1 MVRFDS
7 PTSPNE
13 KGDPTMLR
21 NFLIALSLVLFS
33 FVPASSREITNGTV
47 EVAASRGFVFFVMNV
62 SEADFSANAAGSN
75 LVGTAFASCAV
86 GLPDC
91 TAGQV
96 IDLSAFSGQWDFSD
110 VSGTL
115 TIDGTQY
122 FLVNEVLPKSPS
134 LSGRGSLSFDGGS
147 VMIPFND
154 ARTITLK
161 STFSMSGSLGGI
173 ARDLLFGVGV
183 SLSGSGIA
191 TAVLTR
197 NDFGGKRTYP
207 LHSLTYRFGLQA
219 GVDIKPGDDSNH
231 INLRSRG
238 KTPVAIL
245 STADFDASTIN
256 PFTITV
262 AGAPIILKPNGTPM
276 SSLEDINGDG
286 LLDLVVH
293 VSTAALQPNS
303 DNELEV
309 EGTTFAGQNFFGTD
323 TIAIVP

>member
-1 MVRFDS
+1 
-7 PTSPNE
+7 
-13 KGDPTMLR
+13 MLR

-33 FVPASSREITNGTV
+33 FVPASSRQITNGKV
-47 EVAASRGFVFFVMNV
+47 EVAASHGFVFFVMNV
-62 SEADFSANAAGSN
+62 SGADFRVAAAGSN
-75 LVGTAFASCAV
+75 LVGTAFASCGV

-96 IDLSAFSGQWDFSD
+96 INLSAFSGQWDFSD
-110 VSGTL
+110 VSGPL

-134 LSGRGSLSFDGGS
+134 LSGRGSLSFSGGS
-147 VMIPFND
+147 VMIPFSD
-154 ARTITLK
+154 ARTTTLK

-173 ARDLLFGVGV
+173 ARDLLFGVGL
-183 SLSGSGIA
+183 SLSGSGIT
-191 TAVLTR
+191 TADLTL
-197 NDFGGKRTYP
+197 NDFGGKRTYV
-207 LHSLTYRFGLQA
+207 LHSLIYRFGFQA
-219 GVDIKPGDDSNH
+219 SVDIKPGDDSNH
-231 INLRSRG
+231 INLSSRG

-262 AGAPIILKPNGTPM
+262 AGAPVTLKPNGTPM

-293 VSTAALQPNS
+293 VSTAALQPDS
-303 DNELEV
+303 DNDCLV
-309 EGTTFAGQNFFGTD
+309 EGTTFDGQYFFGFD
-323 TIAIVP
+323 TITVVP